1 MKTFAFEHN
10 EPVRL
15 DGTTE
20 RGKVVGRADFP
31 NKCNQ
36 YSVRYTAA
44 DGRLIESWW
53 DEDALV
59 SEKALRAATLTGKPF
74 NPAAA

>member
-1 MKTFAFEHN
+1 MDDFVFDNN

-20 RGKVVGRADFP
+20 RGHIVGRADYA

-36 YSVRYTAA
+36 YLVRYTAA

-59 SEKALRAATLTGKPF
+59 SEKPRLAGG
-74 NPAAA
+74 